1 MFANRIVSKLLPGA
15 DFSSNPMVV
24 SELAVAALVP
34 IAFLTVNVVVAL
46 AEHIVVAISQFAG
59 NFYLIGLS
67 EGFAMGTIFAQLVI
81 LAIWA
86 GLSPTNTYLRAGY
99 GLLMLVLGAQLVAM
113 FTARFAPSVAALRNE
128 WLTERGQFGWLLLV
142 VVYST
147 VQLSL
152 FAYRVWGGRYLAFQ
166 TLDSKA
172 MKRQFSMLELVGLP
186 VLVSFPL
193 LVLPVFFEA
202 NIGLLIIAI
211 TFVSLFICLGYAAL
225 FLFGFLRER
234 ISIGIVTSL
243 FVCWGLCCWHL
254 CRFTSLEAQQ
264 DRIKASRFSDR
275 SAQRMSVHS
284 PLEFRQRFSQ
294 DELVIVCD
302 NSKVG
307 KVIKYKSRSLVRTHG
322 KTSDRRVLHMRV
334 LWQTAQDG

>member
-24 SELAVAALVP
+24 SELAVATVVP

-243 FVCWGLCCWHL
+243 FVLGPVLLAPVSIYFTGSPTGSYQGIPFLGPLCAAHVGAL
-254 CRFTSLEAQQ
+254 AIGIPTALFAR
-264 DRIKASRFSDR
+264 RIGYRLRQFESRKSD
-275 SAQRMSVHS
+275 
-284 PLEFRQRFSQ
+284 
-294 DELVIVCD
+294 
-302 NSKVG
+302 
-307 KVIKYKSRSLVRTHG
+307 
-322 KTSDRRVLHMRV
+322 
-334 LWQTAQDG
+334 